1 MIVMDR
7 DILLVQGYLHFP
19 RVQKERKKFI

>member
-19 RVQKERKKFI
+19 RV